1 LLSIK
6 LHIKDCNNYGFIHK
20 KQQNYSGALR
30 FLYKNITSLDKDKE
44 QLIKT
49 KFSLNEIEFRS
60 VRDEAKTKFN
70 QTQTNKDNLI
80 ETIIELSDEIKS
92 LQNKPR
98 TKKNIRELFK
108 LNKKLT
114 SKNKSLPKDITFGG
128 RDNLKKISYLSNDKE
143 ANFDKLTEYKQIYK
157 DNRLLGLYLLGEA
170 NKKSNRFFKFDLNNN
185 LIYYKPKKGIK
196 IKLELNHYRNY
207 KQILIKLQELINNKE
222 IAITVRLT
230 KSHIVLTFDEEKF
243 SGYNVNVSE
252 RTKEVNLIKDKNFTK
267 EYQTELIKEVYK
279 KYYDENKTL
288 KLSNKKVNRY
298 FAIDSNPDYLGCSI
312 IDKIGDE
319 IKVIKT
325 FYYDLT
331 ELNDI
336 GNHKFSNKRKHG
348 LKHVW
353 KNIFQTIKYYKCAY
367 FINEELDL
375 KSKDIGVKEANRKIN
390 NLWYRG
396 LSEQLTNKYCNKLG
410 IIQIGINP
418 CYSSFIG
425 NMMYDYVDP
434 VNASIEIGRRG
445 IFKYYKN
452 TKGKSH
458 FYPILDVGTIMNTVL
473 TLNGS
478 SDVSF
483 LKDSSSWVDSY
494 RKVGESGLRYRAT
507 LEDFKGNFNVVLN
520 LNHSKI
526 KKLIFI
532 NKYS

>member
-1 LLSIK
+1 
-6 LHIKDCNNYGFIHK
+6 
-20 KQQNYSGALR
+20 
-30 FLYKNITSLDKDKE
+30 
-44 QLIKT
+44 
-49 KFSLNEIEFRS
+49 
-60 VRDEAKTKFN
+60 
-70 QTQTNKDNLI
+70 
-80 ETIIELSDEIKS
+80 
-92 LQNKPR
+92 
-98 TKKNIRELFK
+98 
-108 LNKKLT
+108 
-114 SKNKSLPKDITFGG
+114 
-128 RDNLKKISYLSNDKE
+128 
-143 ANFDKLTEYKQIYK
+143 
-157 DNRLLGLYLLGEA
+157 LLGEA
-170 NKKSNRFFKFDLNNN
+170 NQKGNRFFEFDLNNN
-185 LIYYKPKKGIK
+185 LIYYKPQKGIK
-196 IKLELNHYRNY
+196 IKLELNNYINYRNH
-207 KQILIKLQELINNKE
+207 LIKLQELINNKE
-222 IAITVRLT
+222 ISVTVRLT

-243 SGYNVNVSE
+243 SGYHVNVSE
-252 RTKEVNLIKDKNFTK
+252 RTKEVNLIKDKNYTK

-279 KYYDENKTL
+279 KYYDENRIL
-288 KLSNKKVNRY
+288 KLSNKKNNRY

-319 IKVIKT
+319 IKIIKT

-336 GNHKFSNKRKHG
+336 DKHRLGNKRKHG

-353 KNIFQTIKYYKCAY
+353 KNIFKTIKYYKCGY
-367 FINEELDL
+367 FVNEELDL

-425 NMMYDYVDP
+425 NMMYNYVDP

-452 TKGKSH
+452 TKDKSH

-473 TLNGS
+473 TLNES

-494 RKVGESGLRYRAT
+494 RKVGESGLRYRAI
-507 LEDFKGNFNVVLN
+507 LDDFKGNFNIVLN
-520 LNHSKI
+520 LSHSKI
-526 KKLIFI
+526 KKVIFQ
-532 NKYS
+532 